1 MFLPGIHG
9 AVRPSRSP
17 RATAPSRHLAL
28 PSRGRGRR
36 REHARAKQISL
47 QVEMREG
54 NPGGSELV
62 SFCGSMVMEDVL
74 AGTLGA
80 GRWSQWL
87 SCELSCDP
95 CKDTRS
101 EGAIDAGQ
109 GRAPSLSAGQCM
121 NGSSIFLPLFFFFN
135 FCQIPPFFFLLVVN
149 YI

>member
-1 MFLPGIHG
+1 
-9 AVRPSRSP
+9 
-17 RATAPSRHLAL
+17 
-28 PSRGRGRR
+28 
-36 REHARAKQISL
+36 
-47 QVEMREG
+47 MREG

-121 NGSSIFLPLFFFFN
+121 NGSSIFLP
-135 FCQIPPFFFLLVVN
+135 PPFFFFF
-149 YI
+149 